1 MQEVE
6 RSRPVLEPID
16 RMSEIIFGLLMALTF
31 TGTMS
36 ASVAGGERVPSVLM
50 AALGCN
56 IAWGIVDAVMF
67 VLATVVERA
76 RHNSFVTSVRALPMG
91 EAQQVFLENLPAE
104 ARRVMD
110 DKEVIRFLTRL
121 REQPAQPARRLIG
134 TNDLKAAF
142 LIFILVVL
150 STLPPSLP
158 FLFID
163 DLHRAMRISNGVALV
178 MLFLI
183 GAKLGNYVGG
193 RAWPIAFAMA
203 SIGAVLVAITIA
215 LGG

>member
-1 MQEVE
+1 LETEQK
-6 RSRPVLEPID
+6 SPVLEPVD
-16 RMSEIIFGLLMALTF
+16 RMSEIIFGLLMALSF

-36 ASVAGGERVPSVLM
+36 ASVTGGDQVGSVLL

-67 VLATVVERA
+67 VLGSVIERVRNENVATSL
-76 RHNSFVTSVRALPMG
+76 RHLPLSQ
-91 EAQQVFLENLPAE
+91 AQQVLLQNMPPE
-104 ARRVMD
+104 ARRIIGD
-110 DKEVIRFLTRL
+110 EEARILLTRI
-121 REQPAQPARRLIG
+121 RQGPARLRSRIILAD
-134 TNDLKAAF
+134 DLKAAGS
-142 LIFILVVL
+142 IFVLVVL

-158 FLFID
+158 FLFVD
-163 DLHRAMRISNGVALV
+163 DLFQAMRISNGIALV

-183 GAKLGNYVGG
+183 GAQLGNYAGG
-193 RAWPIAFAMA
+193 RRWRMAFAMA